1 MPALTRFRVDP
12 EIAQFSGDELENE
25 TTPPLE
31 AVALRGIDLFET
43 FSVDG
48 GVNEIVCAL
57 LVISKVCLY
66 RSDAKYVE
74 VAEVSYVKVQVPPEI
89 ILTVKPIGKQTDG
102 VTVFGKT

>member
-1 MPALTRFRVDP
+1 MPTLSRFRVDP

-25 TTPPLE
+25 TIPPLE
-31 AVALRGIDLFET
+31 AVALSGIDLFET

-66 RSDAKYVE
+66 ISEAKYVE

-89 ILTVKPIGKQTDG
+89 SLTVKPIGKQTDG
-102 VTVFGKT
+102 VIVFGKT